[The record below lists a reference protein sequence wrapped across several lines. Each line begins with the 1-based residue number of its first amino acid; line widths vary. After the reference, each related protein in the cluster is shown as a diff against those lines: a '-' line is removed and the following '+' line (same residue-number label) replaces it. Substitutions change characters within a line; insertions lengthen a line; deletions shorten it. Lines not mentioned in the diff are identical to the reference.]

1 MRWIIGLAFLALV
14 ACDVSTAPPQSGP
27 QPQMGEGL
35 TPAQAAMAF
44 QQVVARVEPVAE
56 RECRRHTRRVNCD
69 FAIYVDRD
77 PHAPANAFQSLS
89 DSGRPEITFTIALI
103 ADIQNAD
110 ELAFVMSHE
119 AAHHIQGHLQRQSQ
133 NAAAGAEIFAG
144 LATIRGVSPA
154 DVEAATELGAFV
166 GARSY
171 SKEFE
176 LEADAMGT
184 VITYRAGFDPLRG
197 AQYFARLPDPGNQFL
212 GTHPSNSQRFQVVQQ
227 TVQRI
232 EG

>member
-1 MRWIIGLAFLALV
+1 
-14 ACDVSTAPPQSGP
+14 
-27 QPQMGEGL
+27 
-35 TPAQAAMAF
+35 
-44 QQVVARVEPVAE
+44 
-56 RECRRHTRRVNCD
+56 
-69 FAIYVDRD
+69 
-77 PHAPANAFQSLS
+77 
-89 DSGRPEITFTIALI
+89 
-103 ADIQNAD
+103 
-110 ELAFVMSHE
+110 MSHE